1 MGITETCNQNCLFC
15 DARRPTER
23 PDWLRGAPLR
33 VAQAAAQ
40 APRELVL
47 TGGEPTLRRDL
58 PQLVKL
64 AKVRGAPRVVLETNA
79 TLLSAERA
87 QALARSGLDLA
98 RVHLPGWGD
107 AADHTTRDA
116 GGFAAALA
124 GLRALTAAGVA
135 VELAVPVTES
145 TRASLPTLAQRLVE
159 AALEVQALVVR
170 IPSGGPRPEQL
181 CRVADA
187 AEAITRL
194 AEGARVTGLRVRVAQ
209 DATLPPCAFPK
220 PQRVAHLFAL
230 TPGGGTRPGFVRAP
244 ACASCEVGD
253 RCPGLAAPFAAR
265 EPGLIATLK
274 PIQED
279 RLRRRLSVISS
290 IDDQIARELVSREVA
305 RVDDEVVPSY
315 TVRVNYQCNQRC
327 HFCFVSTH
335 LPGASEAQIHEA
347 LLEAGRVGARLAL
360 SGGEPT
366 LNPRLPDYARFARA
380 AGVSA
385 LEVQTNATRLTQPGL
400 LEQLVDAGVDK
411 LFVSLHGATAE
422 ISDQI
427 TAAPGTFE
435 QTVAGLD
442 AAHLTQLSLTL
453 NFVFCEL
460 NFHEFPAL
468 VRLISER
475 WPRATLSVSF
485 VAPSTDQ
492 VPRDRALIPSYTR
505 VMPAL
510 VTGLNLAHKWG
521 LRVSGFESMC
531 GIPLCLVPPSMQSYL
546 PSAALP
552 PGEGEGEFIKA
563 EACQS
568 CSASARCFGVRRGY
582 AEMNGV
588 SELRPL
594 PPPPAA
600 PSGAAGATAGS
611 ETDG

>member
-1 MGITETCNQNCLFC
+1 MGVTETCNQNCLFC
-15 DARRPTER
+15 NARRAEER
-23 PDWLRGAPLR
+23 PDWLRSAPLR
-33 VAQAAAQ
+33 VARAAAQ

-58 PQLVKL
+58 PQLVRL
-64 AKVRGAPRVVLETNA
+64 AKARGAERVVLETNA
-79 TLLSAERA
+79 TLLSPARVE
-87 QALARSGLDLA
+87 ALARAGIDRA
-98 RVHLPGWGD
+98 RVHLPGWGA

-116 GGFAAALA
+116 GGFTATLT
-124 GLRALTAAGVA
+124 GIRALTAAGVS
-135 VELAVPVTES
+135 VELAIPVTES
-145 TRASLPTLAQRLVE
+145 TRASLPTLAQRLLE
-159 AALEVQALVVR
+159 AELELHALVVR
-170 IPSGGPRPEQL
+170 VPSTSPRPEEL

-194 AEGARVTGLRVRVAQ
+194 AEGARVAGLSVRLAQ
-209 DATLPPCAFPK
+209 DDALPPCAFPK

-230 TPGGGTRPGFVRAP
+230 TPGGGTRAGYVQVP
-244 ACASCEVGD
+244 ACARCEVSD
-253 RCPGLAAPFAAR
+253 RCPGLAASLLER
-265 EPGLIATLK
+265 EPALTSTLR
-274 PIQED
+274 PIEED

-290 IDDQIARELVSREVA
+290 IEDQVARELVSREVA
-305 RVDDEVVPSY
+305 RIEDQVVPSY

-335 LPGASEAQIHEA
+335 LPAASEAQIHAA
-347 LLEAGRVGARLAL
+347 LVEAGNAGARLAL

-366 LNPRLPDYARFARA
+366 LNPQLPDYARFARA

-385 LEVQTNATRLTQPGL
+385 VEVQTNATRLTQPGL
-400 LEQLVDAGVDK
+400 LEQLVEAGVDR

-422 ISDQI
+422 ISDQV

-442 AAHLTQLSLTL
+442 AAHLTPLSLTL

-460 NFHEFPAL
+460 NYHEFPDV

-492 VPRDRALIPSYTR
+492 VPRDRALVPSYTR
-505 VMPAL
+505 VMPTLEAGLELAL
-510 VTGLNLAHKWG
+510 ERG

-531 GIPLCLVPPSMQSYL
+531 GVPLCLVPPVMESYL

-563 EACQS
+563 AACES
-568 CSASARCFGVRRGY
+568 CSARARCFGVRRGY

-588 SELRPL
+588 AELHPL
-594 PPPPAA
+594 P
-600 PSGAAGATAGS
+600 
-611 ETDG
+611 